1 MSKLRV
7 LTLLVLVGLCV
18 CSLPAM
24 ADSVVYNNFGSGF
37 SYNCCTGGTL
47 GGSGSP
53 VGLIDQGV
61 LFTAQA
67 TGNVSEIDVAIGWVV
82 GTNGAT
88 VQLWNADSNGLP
100 STIASPAFDINNLQQ
115 FGNCCAYSAITGISG
130 VSVTQGQ
137 QYVLVASTPNDT
149 WDAWN
154 WNSINDIGQVD
165 YTTDGVNW
173 NAAPGSTLYTFQIL
187 ATGVP
192 EPGTFVMLGS
202 GVLAIAGVFRRKLGL

>member
-1 MSKLRV
+1 MSKLRIV
-7 LTLLVLVGLCV
+7 TLLALVMLCV

-24 ADSVVYNNFGSGF
+24 ADVVYNNFGSGF

-47 GGSGSP
+47 GGPNSP

-67 TGNVSEIDVAIGWVV
+67 SGNVSEIDVAIGFVV

-88 VQLWNADSNGLP
+88 VSLWTNNNGVPGTQMGSWDISNLP
-100 STIASPAFDINNLQQ
+100 Q
-115 FGNCCAYSAITGISG
+115 FGSCCGYNAITGING

-137 QYVLVASTPNDT
+137 SYFLVGSTPNDT

-165 YTTDGVNW
+165 YTQDGVNW
-173 NAAPGSTLYTFQIL
+173 TQVQGATLYTFQIL
-187 ATGVP
+187 STGVP

-202 GVLAIAGVFRRKLGL
+202 GVLAIAGVFRRRLGL